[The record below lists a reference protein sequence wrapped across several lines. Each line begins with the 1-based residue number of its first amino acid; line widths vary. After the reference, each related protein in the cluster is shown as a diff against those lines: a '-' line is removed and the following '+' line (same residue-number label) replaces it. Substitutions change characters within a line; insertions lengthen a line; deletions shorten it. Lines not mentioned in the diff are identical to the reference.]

1 MTDTKPPRRN
11 SKAGRPR
18 EPISKDVLLLIASR
32 RFAAQGYKAASL
44 DDIAGAAGLSK
55 QAVLHHFHGKEAL
68 YLAVMDHHVLALSGL
83 VMGALTATGDF
94 AARLDQLGD
103 VMVDYFGSHRDAAS
117 LLLREALDRGPYFR
131 RQGEALMGHVLSLS
145 VHFMRAG
152 LPQERW
158 TEEQVRH
165 MTLAIVSMHILYFS
179 VQDTVTGLIGSE
191 AYTAEGLASRK
202 ALLKADIRRLC
213 GLDV

>member
-32 RFAAQGYKAASL
+32 HFAAQGYKAASL
-44 DDIAGAAGLSK
+44 DDIAGEAGLSK

-83 VMGALTATGDF
+83 VMEALTATGDF

-103 VMVDYFGSHRDAAS
+103 VMVDYFASHRDAAS
-117 LLLREALDRGPYFR
+117 LLLREALD
-131 RQGEALMGHVLSLS
+131 
-145 VHFMRAG
+145 
-152 LPQERW
+152 
-158 TEEQVRH
+158 
-165 MTLAIVSMHILYFS
+165 
-179 VQDTVTGLIGSE
+179 DGLISGV
-191 AYTAEGLASRK
+191 RV
-202 ALLKADIRRLC
+202 RP
-213 GLDV
+213 